1 MVGAK
6 DLGVFGT
13 MDLGEGGVVFGRL
26 IGYFFNIFKTLA
38 RFARSR
44 YVAIKYG
51 F

>member
-26 IGYFFNIFKTLA
+26 IGYFLYIYKTRA

-44 YVAIKYG
+44 HVAINYG

>member
-13 MDLGEGGVVFGRL
+13 MDLGEGKVVFVRL
-26 IGYFFNIFKTLA
+26 IGYFLYIFKTLA